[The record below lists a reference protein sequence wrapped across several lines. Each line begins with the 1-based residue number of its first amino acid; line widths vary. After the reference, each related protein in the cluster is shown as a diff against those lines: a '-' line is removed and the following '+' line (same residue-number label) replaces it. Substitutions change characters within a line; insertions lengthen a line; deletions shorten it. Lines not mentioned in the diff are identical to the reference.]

1 MSIPTKL
8 QVLLSKKRYLTL
20 EYEHV
25 KSLHDEYNLQFNE
38 MLKNYIKPEETE
50 KKQQKEEK
58 IKKNQKK
65 SKTAEKQS
73 NLPVTKSLYRKIAS
87 VTHPDKTQDE
97 KLNRMYRKATEARDT
112 SNVIELIDICDQ
124 LDIQIPVIGKRY
136 YDLIQ
141 KNISK
146 LTGDINMMKQ
156 TDCYVWGEAD
166 EKNKQKYEQLIVNK
180 LQQNK

>member
-25 KSLHDEYNLQFNE
+25 KSLHDEYSVQFNE
-38 MLKNYIKPEETE
+38 MLKNHIKTEETME
-50 KKQQKEEK
+50 NQQKEKKSKK
-58 IKKNQKK
+58 IEKK

-87 VTHPDKTQDE
+87 VTHPDKIQDK
-97 KLNRMYRKATEARDT
+97 KLNRMYRQATEARDT

-124 LDIQIPVIGKRY
+124 LDIQIPAIGKRY

-146 LTGDINMMKQ
+146 LANDINMIKRA
-156 TDCYVWGEAD
+156 DCYVWGEAD
-166 EKNKQKYEQLIVNK
+166 EESKQKYEQLIVKRLQKNK
-180 LQQNK
+180 